1 MMDPIADMLT
11 RIRNAAMAKK
21 NEVLVPYSR
30 IKFEIAKILEKERY
44 ISSVGTSEEGSKMLI
59 VGLKYTDSKSTI
71 SSIRRISTVGRRMYI
86 KYTDIKPVLN
96 GFGVMILSTSRGLMT
111 GRDAKRAKMGGE
123 VICEIY

>member
-1 MMDPIADMLT
+1 MDPIADMLT

-21 NEVLVPYSR
+21 KEVLVPYSR

-44 ISSVGTSEEGSKMLI
+44 IASVGISEEGPKMLI
-59 VGLKYTDSKSTI
+59 LGLKYTDSKSVI
-71 SSIRRISTVGRRMYI
+71 SSIKRISTVGRRMYI

-96 GFGVMILSTSRGLMT
+96 GFGVMILSTSSGLMT
-111 GRDAKRAKMGGE
+111 GREAKRAKMGGE